1 MAAHA
6 MNQHTNCCTTSAAA
20 SASARILNILDTA
33 VLAVS
38 ILVLR
43 VGLLIL

>member
-20 SASARILNILDTA
+20 FTSARILGILDTA

-38 ILVLR
+38 ILVLQ
-43 VGLLIL
+43 VGLLVL